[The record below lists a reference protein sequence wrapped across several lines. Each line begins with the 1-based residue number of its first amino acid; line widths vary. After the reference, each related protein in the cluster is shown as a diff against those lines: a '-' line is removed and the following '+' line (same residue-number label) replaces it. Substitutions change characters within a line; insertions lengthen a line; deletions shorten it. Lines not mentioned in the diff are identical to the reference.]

1 VATYSS
7 PTAGKSIGTTETSD
21 SSTSA
26 MASMEKIVK
35 AATTA
40 ALSTGVSTRT
50 AAQIGASVTKT
61 TLSDSNISYGT
72 ILETAELMLGGTDLP
87 TLTKE
92 ADVTDCPSPRRA
104 TADTAEAE
112 SAASQAVTSEVKAIE
127 AGGVVENIRRAATA
141 TPEQALN
148 TGTRQRHQVRED
160 LPSSMIN
167 GAIINLELLSGSSD
181 TFRTVAGTSYII
193 ENVETEEGGNTT
205 LGSSSFTPWS
215 ADNII
220 ADYKSAVELQT
231 EIDNNTILPNYKFP
245 VRIIGNND
253 KIKDD
258 KFWKVILMG
267 GQFGDDTYNSIYN
280 ETTFED
286 YNFLYS
292 TPYGA
297 NNILEMSSATQAAL
311 STIQI
316 TYDYN
321 YSLQEY
327 QDANLTDS
335 ELLIPNMYLIQMFNG
350 VDLETQ
356 SFDNDIYNMVSLEDT
371 IDPTELLNSVTTQNP
386 VAPPSAGSRATQI
399 AAAKAIGYS
408 ATLEDPVLNLHTY
421 LTASW
426 VNTALSAST
435 NSVIQNRLQ
444 NLMFDEDGIT
454 STYAN
459 MSTNSYK
466 FPYYVTINLP
476 ITTATDTDFLFGT
489 DNTSMVDSI
498 QANGFSTKFLKTLKE
513 IFTSETLN
521 VQPAVSTMAKS
532 TAYISSSTETLVET
546 VGDTNYKLVNFID
559 LLAYA
564 YNNYVA
570 TTDNCYFIG
579 GLTRAQSSVMGTTG
593 IGRYHNSIGSLGV
606 MNDMMTY
613 LNTYFGLSSLEEL
626 YDLSQRY
633 SETLAYRVDKIGG
646 SATGDSSTQN
656 VLQSYWVFNSDTI
669 EDLKIYDSQIKY
681 GEDYTYKCYA
691 YQLVIGYRY
700 KFSDIVIS
708 RNMGTD
714 PTAQLQEAI
723 LSGKGDIT
731 DLVTAINAG
740 ELSCLEFFD
749 PTTGEIADSLTADVT
764 DPEGFGRSIELGE
777 FNDFVTDAQELG
789 MYKYLADF
797 HLNYEP
803 CIKLIEVP
811 IYSKSLRV
819 IDPFPNKVNVS
830 PFQLLDNSQTLGF
843 SLSYD
848 TFDEEPVPV
857 VITDT
862 DETITSAYLNANDI
876 LDTTDNPY
884 ESVSNQRFIEVF
896 RVDTKP
902 AALND
907 FNNHLY
913 STIDLRIPNSKSSY
927 SKTIF
932 YDKVNT
938 NQKYY
943 YLFRAVNEQGTP
955 GAVSEIYEAELV
967 NDGGYNY
974 AIFDAILK
982 EELGEKIFTNPIK
995 KFKKL
1000 LQLQPNM
1007 SQISM
1012 NLENVDYTQEAYTQV
1027 GNITIGNAEDLIFSG
1042 INEGS
1047 TEAKGKTFKVR
1058 LTSKKTGKKIDL
1070 NITYNL
1076 KSE

>member
-1 VATYSS
+1 MATYSTFGLGDVS
-7 PTAGKSIGTTETSD
+7 NEVSSESTTNG

-26 MASMEKIVK
+26 MASLEKMVK
-35 AATTA
+35 VATEA
-40 ALSTGVSTRT
+40 ALSTGVDTET
-50 AAQIGASVTKT
+50 ATQIAASVTVT
-61 TLSDSNISYGT
+61 ALSDSKISYETTLATAQQVVGT
-72 ILETAELMLGGTDLP
+72 LSIP
-87 TLTKE
+87 TLTKA
-92 ADVTDCPSPRRA
+92 ADVIDCPSVSREA
-104 TADTAEAE
+104 AAIAAAE
-112 SAASQAVTSEVKAIE
+112 SAASEAVTSEVIAIE
-127 AGGVVENIRRAATA
+127 AGGIIENIIAATTA
-141 TPEQALN
+141 TPAQARN
-148 TGTRQRHQVRED
+148 PGKRHQVRED

-193 ENVETEEGGNTT
+193 ENVETEEGNNTT
-205 LGSSSFTPWS
+205 LGSNSFTPWS

-245 VRIIGNND
+245 VRIIGNSD

-258 KFWKVILMG
+258 QFWKVILMG
-267 GQFGDDTYNSIYN
+267 GQFGEDTYNSIYN

-286 YNFLYS
+286 YNFLYT

-356 SFDNDIYNMVSLEDT
+356 SFDNDIYKLVSLENT
-371 IDPTELLNSVTTQNP
+371 IDPTELLNSALVKNP
-386 VAPPSAGSRATQI
+386 LRRPAAGSTAESAQE
-399 AAAKAIGYS
+399 IGYS
-408 ATLEDPVLNLHTY
+408 PTVEDPVLNLHTY

-426 VNTALSAST
+426 VNTGLSAST

-444 NLMFDEDGIT
+444 NLMFDEAGIT

-466 FPYYVTINLP
+466 FPYYITIDLP
-476 ITTATDTDFLFGT
+476 ASTTESTDFLFGGT
-489 DNTSMVDSI
+489 NTSMVDSI
-498 QANGFSTKFLKTLKE
+498 QSNGFSTKFLKTLKE
-513 IFTSETLN
+513 SFTSEAPSI
-521 VQPAVSTMAKS
+521 QPAVNTMAKS

-559 LLAYA
+559 LLGYA

-579 GLTRAQSSVMGTTG
+579 GLTRSQSSVMGMTG
-593 IGRYHNSIGSLGV
+593 IGRYQNSMGSLGV
-606 MNDMMTY
+606 MNDMMSY

-708 RNMGTD
+708 RNIGTV
-714 PTAQLQEAI
+714 PTDQLREAI

-731 DLVTAINAG
+731 DLVAAINAG
-740 ELSCLEFFD
+740 ELACLEFFD
-749 PTTGEIADSLTADVT
+749 PTTGEITDSLTADVT
-764 DPEGFGRSIELGE
+764 DPEGFGRSIDLGE
-777 FNDFVTDAQELG
+777 FNDFATDAQEMG
-789 MYKYLADF
+789 IYKYLADF

-862 DETITSAYLNANDI
+862 DETTTSAYLNANDI
-876 LDTTDNPY
+876 LDTTENPY

-896 RVDTKP
+896 RIDTKP

-913 STIDLRIPNSKSSY
+913 STIDLRIPNSKYSY

-1000 LQLQPNM
+1000 FQLQPNM

-1012 NLENVDYTQEAYTQV
+1012 NLENVDYTQEAHTQL
-1027 GNITIGNAEDLIFSG
+1027 GNITIGNAEDLLFSG